1 MKRNLATILSI
12 LFFFGYIYSNFKKQT
27 PKSDFDFDTLGK
39 VPVIMNGRVQ
49 PLDSVAKNSLLAM
62 NGKRSAVYQDGT
74 KHHAI
79 EWLAEAIFEPSA
91 AFDRPVFRIHDD
103 GLRAILPHKTP
114 EQRDSAIMAALFG
127 SGSSHHYY
135 SFNEIRGSFE
145 KIRRDAMEASQIE
158 SELRTRYQKAV
169 VNLANNAIQFY
180 NLTRTIH
187 HGETPSYLDELAAM
201 QTIAPK
207 AVAETE
213 KQQRGE
219 AFDSESLQGMLG
231 FIQLYRGFGEN
242 AAFFTH
248 PAEPVDGQ
256 PNWDKMSVVLD
267 EVTRDGAPS
276 KISKNYA
283 TLTDA
288 YRQDD
293 VATFNQAAA
302 ELLAA
307 LDAEDA
313 KAFSKAKAEHQF
325 NYLSP
330 FYVSIVGY
338 VFVFLLAVFSWPFS
352 SRGLNRAAFW
362 TLIAVFA
369 IHTIGM
375 GYRVYI
381 IGYAPVINLYSS
393 AIYVGWGAT
402 LLSLIIER
410 LYRNGIGSFIA
421 AVIGIASLIVAHHL
435 IDGRD
440 TLEQMKAVLDSN
452 FWLTVHVLTIT
463 FGYASTFFSGFI
475 GIFWVLAGLT
485 TKLIDKQR
493 SKMLASVVYGIIC
506 FSTLFS
512 FFGTVSGG
520 IWADQSWGRFWGW
533 DPKENGAIL
542 LVLWNVIILHSRWG
556 GFAKTRG
563 IMAMAIFG
571 NVVTSWSWM
580 GTNMLGIGLHSYG
593 FMNSAFHYL
602 LAFWLTQLAVIALAY
617 IPAKNWKSEIRV

>member
-1 MKRNLATILSI
+1 MKRNIATLLS
-12 LFFFGYIYSNFKKQT
+12 LLVFFGYIYSNFKKQT
-27 PKSDFDFDTLGK
+27 PESDFDLDTFGK
-39 VPVIMNGRVQ
+39 APVIMNGRVQ
-49 PLDSVAKNSLLAM
+49 PLDSVAKNTLLAM
-62 NGKRSAVYQDGT
+62 NGKRSVVYQDGT
-74 KHHAI
+74 KHTAI
-79 EWLAEAIFEPSA
+79 EWLAETLFDPSK

-103 GLRAILPHKTP
+103 GLRAVLPYKEP
-114 EQRDSAIMAALFG
+114 EKRESAVMAALLG

-145 KIRRDAMEASQIE
+145 KIRQDAMEASQIE
-158 SELRTRYQKAV
+158 SEIRNRYQKAV
-169 VNLANNAIQFY
+169 INLANNAIQLY
-180 NLTRTIH
+180 NLSRTIH
-187 HGETPSYLDELAAM
+187 HGETPSFLDELATM
-201 QTIAPK
+201 QSVIPA
-207 AVAETE
+207 AVIEAD
-213 KQQRGE
+213 KQQLGQE
-219 AFDSESLQGMLG
+219 FDAEIMRGMLG
-231 FIQLYRGFGEN
+231 FMQLYQGLKEQS
-242 AAFFTH
+242 AFFTH
-248 PAEPVDGQ
+248 PAEPVDGE
-256 PNWDKMSVVLD
+256 PHWETMSVVLD
-267 EVTRDGAPS
+267 EITRTGEPGE
-276 KISKNYA
+276 ISLAYA

-288 YRQDD
+288 YRNGD
-293 VATFNQAAA
+293 ATRFNATS
-302 ELLAA
+302 AA
-307 LDAEDA
+307 LLEHLSGEDS
-313 KAFSKAKAEHQF
+313 KATSRAKAEHQF

-338 VFVFLLAVFSWPFS
+338 VMVLLLAVFSWPFA

-362 TLIAVFA
+362 TMIAVFV
-369 IHTIGM
+369 IHTAGM
-375 GYRVYI
+375 GYRIYI

-402 LLSLIIER
+402 FLCIIIER
-410 LYRNGIGSFIA
+410 LFKNGIGSFIA
-421 AVIGIASLIVAHHL
+421 SVIGIASLIVAHHL

-463 FGYASTFFSGFI
+463 FGYASTFLSGFI
-475 GIFWVLAGLT
+475 GIFWVLFGLG
-485 TKLIDKQR
+485 TKLIDKKL
-493 SKMLASVVYGIIC
+493 SKTLTSIAIGIVC

-542 LVLWNVIILHSRWG
+542 LVLWNVIILHARWG

-593 FMNSAFHYL
+593 FMNSAFQYL
-602 LAFWLTQLAVIALAY
+602 AAFWISQLVIIILAY
-617 IPAKNWKSEIRV
+617 IPAKKWKSELTA